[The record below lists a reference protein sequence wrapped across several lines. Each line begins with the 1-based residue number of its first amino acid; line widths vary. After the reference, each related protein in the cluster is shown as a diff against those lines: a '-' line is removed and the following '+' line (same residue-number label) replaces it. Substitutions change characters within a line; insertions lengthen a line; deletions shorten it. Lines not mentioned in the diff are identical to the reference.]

1 MRKLILRYAIS
12 VVKGA
17 FALLH
22 ILIVEDKRSLAR
34 TLKTSLEEK
43 GHTVVL
49 AFDGLDGLSHAETS
63 RFDVMVLDIMLPG
76 IDGLEVIRRL
86 RKGKHQLPVLAL
98 TARDTV
104 GDIVT
109 ALDLGVD
116 DYLTKPFSMAEFMAR
131 LRAVARKGPV
141 QDVKLEVADL
151 VLDSANGQV
160 TRLGV
165 PLSLTRTQFALLE
178 YLMRRAGHV
187 LTRDA
192 IIERIWSDNPDIEG
206 NTLEV
211 FIRTL
216 RAKIDVDRDESII
229 KTVRGVG
236 YRMDREVGP

>member
-1 MRKLILRYAIS
+1 LRHAILI
-12 VVKGA
+12 VKGA
-17 FALLH
+17 PALLH

-49 AFDGLDGLSHAETS
+49 AFDGLDGLSHAEAD

-76 IDGLEVIRRL
+76 IDGFEVIRRL

-131 LRAVARKGPV
+131 VRAVARKGPV

-151 VLDSANGQV
+151 VLDSASGQV
-160 TRLGV
+160 TRSGV

>member
-76 IDGLEVIRRL
+76 IDGLKVIQRL